1 MLWTLFNDPAIR
13 YMFSEQVISFLF
25 PLPLNSVEFQPTEQ
39 VQFLKHFLV
48 SVTSGLLQF
57 AIIIILM
64 NMESI
69 ILVYIFLFMKILYG
83 FIP

>member
-1 MLWTLFNDPAIR
+1 MLWTLFNDPAVR
-13 YMFSEQVISFLF
+13 YMFSEQVPSFLF
-25 PLPLNSVEFQPTEQ
+25 PLLLNCVGFHPTAQ

-57 AIIIILM
+57 AIFIRPNEYKKYNISVYSLIYEDIIW
-64 NMESI
+64 
-69 ILVYIFLFMKILYG
+69 